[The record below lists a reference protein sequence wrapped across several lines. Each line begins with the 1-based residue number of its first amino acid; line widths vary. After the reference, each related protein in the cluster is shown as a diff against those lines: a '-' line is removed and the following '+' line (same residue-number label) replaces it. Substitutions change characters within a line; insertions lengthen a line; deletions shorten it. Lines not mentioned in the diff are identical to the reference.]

1 MSTPAQ
7 DEAAIVVRV
16 LIVDDEPY
24 ARLWLR
30 SILSAEPDVEI
41 VGEAGDGRAALQAIA
56 SSRPDLVFLDIQM
69 GGLDGFGVLKDLP
82 ASARPD
88 VVFTTAHE
96 QYAVRAF
103 EARALDY
110 FLKPV
115 RRERLHD
122 CLERV
127 RERLAPGRSR
137 AIEASMRAVLQEFR
151 REEAQTEWLLARSGD
166 ETAIVPLDEIDW
178 IESSRNY
185 VLLHAG
191 GRVFH
196 YREPISSLATRL
208 DRRAFLR
215 IHRSTVVN
223 VRRIDRIARMDN
235 GGATVLLKDGTSL
248 TMTETY
254 ARQLAESRPA
264 RG

>member
-1 MSTPAQ
+1 MSTNPEELAKTLR
-7 DEAAIVVRV
+7 I

-30 SILSAEPDVEI
+30 SLLEAEPEVEI
-41 VGEAGDGRAALQAIA
+41 VGEAGDGKAALTQIA
-56 SSRPDLVFLDIQM
+56 STRPDLVLLDVQM
-69 GGLDGFGVLKDLP
+69 GGLDGFGVLREMP
-82 ASARPD
+82 ASVRPD

-110 FLKPV
+110 LLKPV
-115 RRERLHD
+115 GRERLGE
-122 CLERV
+122 CLARV
-127 RERLAPGRSR
+127 RERLAPGGTR
-137 AIEASMRAVLQEFR
+137 AIESSMRAVLQEFR
-151 REEAQTEWLLARSGD
+151 REASSPGWLLARAGD
-166 ETAIVPLDEIDW
+166 ETAIVPLEEIDW

-191 GRVFH
+191 GREYA
-196 YREPISSLATRL
+196 YREPISSLAARL
-208 DRRAFLR
+208 DRREFLR

-223 VRRIDRIARMDN
+223 IRRVDRIVRGEN
-235 GGATVLLKDGTSL
+235 GSATVMLKNGTKL
-248 TMTETY
+248 AMTETFS
-254 ARQLAESRPA
+254 RQLDDHRPP

>member
-1 MSTPAQ
+1 M
-7 DEAAIVVRV
+7 EAIASVERAIRV

-41 VGEAGDGRAALQAIA
+41 VGESGDGKTALGQIQSA
-56 SSRPDLVFLDIQM
+56 RPDLVFLDIQM
-69 GGLDGFGVLKDLP
+69 GGLDGFGVLREMP
-82 ASARPD
+82 AAIRPD
-88 VVFTTAHE
+88 IVFTTAHE

-110 FLKPV
+110 LLKPV
-115 RRERLHD
+115 RRERLEE

-127 RERLAPGRSR
+127 RERLAPGGAR
-137 AIEASMRAVLQEFR
+137 AIESSMRAVLRDFR
-151 REEAQTEWLLARSGD
+151 REEASPDWLLAKLGD
-166 ETAIVPLDEIDW
+166 EAAIVPLEEIDW

-191 GRVFH
+191 ERSFA
-196 YREPISSLATRL
+196 YREPISSLAARL
-208 DRRAFLR
+208 DRRSFLR

-223 VRRIDRIARMDN
+223 VRRIDRIVRGEN
-235 GGATVLLKDGTSL
+235 GNATVVLKDGTRL
-248 TMTETY
+248 AMTETFS
-254 ARQLAESRPA
+254 RQLDEFRPH
-264 RG
+264 RT

>member
-1 MSTPAQ
+1 MGALA
-7 DEAAIVVRV
+7 EEKAAVVVRV

-30 SILSAEPDVEI
+30 SILSSEPDVEI
-41 VGEAGDGRAALQAIA
+41 VGEAGDGRSALRAIE
-56 SSRPDLVFLDIQM
+56 SSRPDLVFLDVQM
-69 GGLDGFGVLKDLP
+69 GGLDGFGVLRDMP
-82 ASARPD
+82 AGFRPEI
-88 VVFTTAHE
+88 VFTTAHE

-103 EARALDY
+103 EARVLDY

-127 RERLAPGRSR
+127 RERMAPGRSR
-137 AIEASMRAVLQEFR
+137 AIEASMRTVLREFR
-151 REEAQTEWLLARSGD
+151 REDSQAEWLLARCGE
-166 ETAIVPLDEIDW
+166 ETAIVPLEEIDW

-185 VLLHAG
+185 VVLHSG
-191 GRVFH
+191 GREFT
-196 YREPISSLATRL
+196 YREPISSLAARL
-208 DRRAFLR
+208 DQRAFLR

-223 VRRIDRIARMDN
+223 VRRISRIVRMDN

-254 ARQLAESRPA
+254 ARQLSGLRPT